1 MFTHLHNHT
10 EFSLLDGLS
19 RVEQLV
25 DRAKELGMSHLAITD
40 HGGLY
45 GAIDFYQAARAA
57 GIAPIIGCEMYV
69 APGSRHDRNPNDKK
83 PYHMTV
89 LAKDQAGY
97 GNLVKLVTASHL
109 EGFYYYPRVDR
120 DLLERHN
127 EGLIVLSGCPG
138 GEVPTLITQG
148 RMDAAAAAVNWYR
161 ERFPNYH
168 LELMEHGGIEELPR
182 INAGLMNLHRELGV
196 PVVATND
203 SHYVRKE
210 DAPLQDILICIHT
223 NTNVNDSK
231 RLRMEEDSYY
241 LRSSEEMAA
250 LYPDTP
256 DAISN
261 TMRIAE
267 MCDLELDF
275 SRLHLPEYST
285 PKGMAADEFLAKL
298 CWEGL
303 ERRIEGYGEDEK
315 ARLAYELEVIRQT
328 KYANYF
334 LVVWDIARFVLER
347 DIAFAVRGSA
357 AGSLV
362 LYCLGVTDVNPLLYR
377 IVFERFLNVERREMP
392 DIDMDFQDDRR
403 EEVLNYVVEKYGRD
417 HVAQIITFGT
427 LGARASIRDV
437 GRALAMPYDEVD
449 RVARLVP
456 NRLHMKLDTA
466 IAESGELREIYEAD
480 EGIKRL
486 VDSARAIEG
495 TTRHSS
501 THAAGVVISKEPLD
515 TLVPLQRPPKG
526 NDDSISTT
534 QYSMEPVASLGLL
547 KMDFLGLSNLAI
559 LAKARDLIARARGI
573 DVDLRRVP
581 LDDPKTLRMLADGD
595 TVGVFQLEGAGMTGH
610 IKNLKPSSMVDV
622 ASMIALYRPGPM
634 DHIDTFIKA
643 KHGEIEVKYPDPSL
657 QPILEETYGVIVFQD
672 QVFLI
677 AQAFAGYSLGEA
689 DVLRKA
695 MGKKVPAIMAQEK
708 GKFIEGAL
716 AQGRPLELAE
726 RVFALIEP
734 FAGYGFP
741 KAHAVSY
748 GLISYWTAYLKA
760 NFPEEYMVS
769 LLNAYS
775 DNTDKLAVSVAECR
789 RLGIRVLQPDIL
801 RSQAEFSVEK
811 TNGAADIRFGLANV
825 KSVGAAA
832 VAPFVKSRDEATEPM
847 GSIEEICRAVDMS
860 SMTKKT
866 LESLAMAGALD
877 RFGDRGAIL
886 DAIDRIHSLAQSE
899 AALKNSNQTSMFD
912 LLGETMEVPL
922 ARIDLPSAK
931 TPDSEKQGWEM
942 ELLGVSFSGNKLE
955 ELVGK
960 EPGNAIISRGQVD
973 EDMSGRKVQLVGQ
986 VSSITERT
994 TKNDQPYIIANLA
1007 LLDGDI
1013 DIFVWQNRIGETQ
1026 GVWESGNLVEVE
1038 GTVRVRG
1045 DRTNISCERAA
1056 EYDPDR
1062 HQPGAEIEAEV
1073 EPRAVT
1079 PAANGNSRTPPT
1091 RHSSESLPPAPIRG
1105 SARDLIQGGI
1115 PAQAGTVPNPTSPVS
1130 AAKDPN
1136 GPAPNVG
1143 ATRRVAP
1150 TPAPA
1155 AKGANGPGPA
1165 PSVGTA
1171 APRKLVVRMRE
1182 REKQDEDQQMLE
1194 DVKRL
1199 LLDNQGSDDVGLEI
1213 AADGRLYTLDWP
1225 IVKVNI
1231 SADLIYKL
1239 QVVLGEHGKSRID
1252 KP

>member
-1 MFTHLHNHT
+1 MFTHLHTHT

-19 RVEQLV
+19 RLEPLV
-25 DRAKELGMSHLAITD
+25 ARAKELGMSHLAITD

-45 GAIDFYQAARAA
+45 GAIDFYQAARSA
-57 GIAPIIGCEMYV
+57 GVTPIIGCEMYV

-83 PYHMTV
+83 PYHMTA
-89 LAKDQAGY
+89 LAKDRAGY
-97 GNLVKLVTASHL
+97 ANLVKLVTASHL
-109 EGFYYYPRVDR
+109 EGFYYHPRVDR
-120 DLLERHN
+120 EILEKHSD
-127 EGLIVLSGCPG
+127 GLIVLSGCPS
-138 GEVPTLITQG
+138 GEVPTLIAQD
-148 RMDAAAAAVNWYR
+148 RMDEAAVAVQWYR
-161 ERFPNYH
+161 ERFPDYH
-168 LELMEHGGIEELPR
+168 LELMEHGGVPELPK
-182 INAGLMNLHRELGV
+182 INAGLMRLRGELGV
-196 PVVATND
+196 PIVATND
-203 SHYVRKE
+203 SHYIRKE

-223 NTNVNDSK
+223 NTNVNDPK
-231 RLRMEEDSYY
+231 RLKMDEDSYY
-241 LRSSEEMAA
+241 LKSPGEMAD
-250 LYPDTP
+250 LYRDAPE
-256 DAISN
+256 AISN

-267 MCDLELDF
+267 SCDLELDF
-275 SRLHLPEYST
+275 SQLHLPEYSV
-285 PKGMAADEFLAKL
+285 PGGMTADEFLAKL
-298 CWEGL
+298 CWDGL
-303 ERRIEGYGEDEK
+303 KHRIDRYGEEEES
-315 ARLAYELEVIRQT
+315 RLAYELQVIQQT
-328 KYANYF
+328 QYANYF

-347 DIAFAVRGSA
+347 DISFAVRGSA

-456 NRLHMKLDTA
+456 NRLNMKLETA
-466 IAESGELREIYEAD
+466 IAESDELREICDAD
-480 EGIKRL
+480 EGIKKL

-526 NDDSISTT
+526 DADSISTT

-547 KMDFLGLSNLAI
+547 KLDFLGLSNLAI
-559 LAKARDLIARARGI
+559 LAEARGLISKTRGI

-581 LDDPKTLRMLADGD
+581 LDDSKTLEMLANGD

-643 KHGEIEVKYPDPSL
+643 KYGEIEVKYLDPVL
-657 QPILEETYGVIVFQD
+657 EPILEETYGVIVFQD

-716 AQGRPLELAE
+716 GQGHSLELAE
-726 RVFALIEP
+726 QVFALVEP

-775 DNTDKLAVSVAECR
+775 GNTDKLAASVSECR
-789 RLGIRVLQPDIL
+789 RLGIRVLQPDVL

-811 TNGAADIRFGLANV
+811 LNGDTAIRFGLATV
-825 KSVGAAA
+825 KGVGGAA
-832 VAPFVKSRDEATEPM
+832 VAPFVKSRDESDEPK
-847 GSIEEICRAVDMS
+847 GRIEEMCRAVDMS
-860 SMTKKT
+860 SLTKKT
-866 LESLAMAGALD
+866 LESLTMAGALD

-886 DAIDRIHSLAQSE
+886 DAVDRIHSLSQSE
-899 AALKNSNQTSMFD
+899 AALRNSNQSSMFD
-912 LLGETMEVPL
+912 MLGESVGTPL
-922 ARIDLPSAK
+922 ARIDLTHMK
-931 TPDSEKQGWEM
+931 TQDSEKQSWEM

-955 ELVGK
+955 KLLGK
-960 EPGNAIISRGQVD
+960 DQGEAIISRGQVN
-973 EDMSGRKVQLVGQ
+973 EDMSGERVQVVGQ
-986 VSSITERT
+986 VSSIIERK
-994 TKNDQPYIIANLA
+994 TKNEQPYIIANLA

-1013 DIFVWQNRIGETQ
+1013 DVFVWQNKIGETQ
-1026 GVWESGNLVEVE
+1026 DVWESGKLIEVE

-1045 DRTNISCERAA
+1045 DRTNISCQSAS

-1062 HQPGAEIEAEV
+1062 QQPAPEAQR
-1073 EPRAVT
+1073 PKTPPAVA
-1079 PAANGNSRTPPT
+1079 PSANGKGRAPKAKPSVQDT
-1091 RHSSESLPPAPIRG
+1091 PPAP
-1105 SARDLIQGGI
+1105 
-1115 PAQAGTVPNPTSPVS
+1115 PKS
-1130 AAKDPN
+1130 AATGVNGHEPDPE
-1136 GPAPNVG
+1136 PAS
-1143 ATRRVAP
+1143 T
-1150 TPAPA
+1150 
-1155 AKGANGPGPA
+1155 
-1165 PSVGTA
+1165 
-1171 APRKLVVRMRE
+1171 RKLVVQLRE
-1182 REKQDEDQQMLE
+1182 RDERDEDQQMLE

-1199 LLDNQGSDDVGLEI
+1199 LLDNQGGDDVGLEI
-1213 AADGRLYTLDWP
+1213 ASNGHLYTLEWP
-1225 IVKVNI
+1225 IVKVDI
-1231 SADLIYKL
+1231 TADLIHRL
-1239 QVVLGEHGKSRID
+1239 QVILGDHGSSRIARQ
-1252 KP
+1252 